1 MQAPFGKTVSTIEK
15 VRKLK
20 TTAGPGDSMAILVNA
35 DPDALACSLALK
47 RLFWR
52 KVRPIHIFR
61 TNRIDRA
68 DNLTFVRLLD
78 IHTRH
83 IQRFKK
89 SAYTKVALLDSQ
101 PAHDKRFA
109 AVNFDIIIDHHPRTE
124 GLDAHFID
132 IREEYGAAATLL
144 TEYLRAA
151 RIKPSSRIATA
162 LFYAI
167 KTDTDNFIRP
177 TVDRDMIAFRYLYDY
192 ANLNIVKKIEFSE
205 ITRKALTRFQKALQR
220 LRFVNQIAAVY
231 MGRVNNP
238 DTLVQIADFFLKMA
252 EASGSVAS
260 GIAGSKLIVVLR
272 NAENRQNAGKMAHDL
287 FGDLGSAGGHKD
299 SARAEIPLN
308 HIDCGPDL
316 DADCRRFVHQ
326 RIKTIS
332 WEGR

>member
-1 MQAPFGKTVSTIEK
+1 MQAPFGKTVSTIQK
-15 VRKLK
+15 VRKLQ
-20 TTAGPGDSMAILVNA
+20 TIAGPGDSMAILVNA

-68 DNLTFVRLLD
+68 DNLAFVRLLD
-78 IHTRH
+78 IHSRH

-89 SAYTKVALLDSQ
+89 SEYDKLALVDSQ
-101 PAHDKRFA
+101 PAHHKRFA
-109 AVNFDIIIDHHPRTE
+109 AIDFDIIIDHHPRTKE
-124 GLDAHFID
+124 LNADFID
-132 IREEYGAAATLL
+132 IRENYGAAATLL

-151 RIKPSSRIATA
+151 KIKPSPRIATA

-192 ANLNIVKKIEFSE
+192 TSLNIVKKIESSE
-205 ITRKALTRFQKALQR
+205 ITRKTLSRFQKALQR
-220 LRFVNQIAAVY
+220 LRFVNQIAAVH

-238 DTLVQIADFFLKMA
+238 DTLVQIADFFLKMV

-260 GIAGSKLIVVLR
+260 GISGSRLIIVIR
-272 NAENRQNAGKMAHDL
+272 NAELRCNAGKMARDL
-287 FGDLGSAGGHKD
+287 FGDVGSAGGHKD

-308 HIDCGPDL
+308 HLDCGSDR
-316 DADCRRFVHQ
+316 DADCRRFVFD
-326 RIKTIS
+326 RIRTVS
-332 WEGR
+332 WDAR